1 MCCQCSLHKLVM
13 FCSVLCQ
20 FPKYSC
26 EFLDELSK
34 CVLWSSTLA
43 FAVPFYKC
51 TLLSWYRWQ
60 MAGPSFDAKSKL
72 KLVKICFYLRRR
84 PPPGPETPLSLAL
97 GCYAGAT
104 LGTLAVVSLTVATLV
119 LWPHW
124 YSDCILNCCLQK
136 CTSLTLLLG
145 PFTRRPP

>member
-1 MCCQCSLHKLVM
+1 
-13 FCSVLCQ
+13 
-20 FPKYSC
+20 
-26 EFLDELSK
+26 
-34 CVLWSSTLA
+34 
-43 FAVPFYKC
+43 
-51 TLLSWYRWQ
+51 

-119 LWPHW
+119 LWYCGP
-124 YSDCILNCCLQK
+124 IGTL
-136 CTSLTLLLG
+136 TVSLTAACKSA
-145 PFTRRPP
+145 PH